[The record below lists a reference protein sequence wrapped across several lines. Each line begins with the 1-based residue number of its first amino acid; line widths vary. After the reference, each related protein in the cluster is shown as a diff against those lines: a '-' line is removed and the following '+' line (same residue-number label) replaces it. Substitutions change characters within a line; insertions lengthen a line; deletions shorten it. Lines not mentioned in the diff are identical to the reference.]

1 MRGEERT
8 FELPWFAGARGVP
21 GKAKA
26 EGGPPTEDSG
36 AAASLSRGVGTAEE
50 RVVVVKTRVL
60 GIAMRDTKTWQRL
73 LINVI
78 YKVNVG

>member
-21 GKAKA
+21 GETKA
-26 EGGPPTEDSG
+26 EWGPPTEDSG
-36 AAASLSRGVGTAEE
+36 AAASLSRGVGAIEE

-60 GIAMRDTKTWQRL
+60 GIAMRDTKTWKRL